1 MERSMNQC
9 PCRHSQY
16 IYHASA
22 YGLMGDYQRPS
33 QQSLPMQGSVVL
45 PLHGGHVTQQKPKFA
60 LHGLVTFEEIH
71 VEVGGSFDHCHD
83 RETSYAV
90 AMIEKLNIAG
100 MLTADRVVARMAAYS
115 PVGNHEGEHTFD
127 ITGSYFENLKIA
139 GHPVE
144 LTLATDTFHQYSSY
158 SQFNDAYENGNV
170 DDLLFFHKLGALE
183 DQPLKDLEEQYHAL
197 YGMSRV
203 IKRWKTEKEHREK
216 PQPAAKKKTKAGAT
230 DDAIIG
236 PRHRFW
242 CSAACHLDSTKVFG
256 KNSEI
261 KSYGPVICIPKFGV
275 IRLAEMLITRDTR
288 SLTMVRVE
296 MCSSGHGTTSGPAT
310 STGGGT
316 GFP

>member
-1 MERSMNQC
+1 MNQC

-16 IYHASA
+16 IYYASA
-22 YGLMGDYQRPS
+22 YGLTGDYQRPS

-45 PLHGGHVTQQKPKFA
+45 PLHGGHVTQRMPKFA
-60 LHGLVTFEEIH
+60 LQGLVTFEEVH

-83 RETSYAV
+83 RETSYAL

-115 PVGNHEGEHTFD
+115 PIGNHEGEHTFD

-144 LTLATDTFHQYSSY
+144 LKLATDEFHQYGCY
-158 SQFNDAYENGNV
+158 KEFNDAYENGAV
-170 DDLLFFHKLGALE
+170 DHLLSFHKLGALE
-183 DQPLKDLEEQYHAL
+183 EKPLKDLEEQYHAL

-203 IKRWKTEKEHREK
+203 INRWKTEKDKREK
-216 PQPAAKKKTKAGAT
+216 TQKTGKQKPKIAT
-230 DDAIIG
+230 TEDDNIG

-242 CSAACHLDSTKVFG
+242 CSAAGHLDSTKTFG

-261 KSYGPVICIPKFGV
+261 KSYGAVICIPKFGV

-296 MCSSGHGTTSGPAT
+296 MCSSGHGTTTGPT
-310 STGGGT
+310 TTTGGGS